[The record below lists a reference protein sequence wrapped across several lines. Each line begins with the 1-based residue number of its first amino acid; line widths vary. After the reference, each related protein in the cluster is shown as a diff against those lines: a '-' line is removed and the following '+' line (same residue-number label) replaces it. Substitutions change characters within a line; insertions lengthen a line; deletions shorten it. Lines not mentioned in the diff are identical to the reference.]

1 MTTAPAPAAIPKISP
16 PRTGTALATLLQSDL
31 AAQILLGVLT
41 GLTFIRV
48 LWADFLSYD
57 DPFYVTNNPLVL
69 GGLSWKSFT
78 GAWTS
83 LDHANWHPGTWI
95 SLMLDYQLYGL
106 RPWGFHFTNLALH
119 VVNTLLVF
127 ILLRRLTLDR
137 GPALFIAA
145 VFGVHPLHVESV
157 AWITE
162 RKDVLSTCFGLLALI
177 SYVRSIQTGQ
187 SWRWWTSCV
196 WFALSLTA
204 KPLLVTLPCLLVLFD
219 YWPLKRGLIPT
230 TTPAGTSRYKP
241 LSLAHFAS
249 LVLEKWPFWLL
260 TIGSSVVTVI
270 AQRAGGAV
278 ASLEKFSLADRIAN
292 ICVSYGTYL
301 QKSFW
306 PTRLA
311 AFYPYSMNRWDFG
324 SVVATA
330 ALLITV
336 SVMAWRLRDRQGGIL
351 LGWLWFLGTLV
362 PMIGLVQVGG
372 QAMADRYMYFPL
384 IGLSWTA
391 TSALLASWP
400 ASETSSRNQALLG
413 TAVIAVLSGLTWQQT
428 AVWKNS
434 LVLSQHALQIT
445 PDNHIALD
453 LHARALRIAGFD
465 DLALAE
471 YRRALEIDPHYS
483 AARNDLGVMLLN
495 RGETAAAIVEFQQ
508 GLQSAPQ
515 HLRLRWNL
523 ANAYAKQRRYAEA
536 SEQFAA
542 AELQTP
548 MNDALCLDH
557 ARALLAA
564 GQWRPALAKYE
575 RAAQLAPHS
584 LTNQLELA
592 LALGQAPAEQGRDL
606 TRSIAMLTQLGER
619 THAPRVWIALAEMQT
634 AAGDKSAA
642 AVTWQRARLRAAELN
657 RPDLQ
662 KLVESAEER
671 ANP

>member
-1 MTTAPAPAAIPKISP
+1 MNAPVLTTLPEICQPQVGRRLTAWLRTDRAALVL
-16 PRTGTALATLLQSDL
+16 LATLT
-31 AAQILLGVLT
+31 A
-41 GLTFIRV
+41 LTFLRV

-69 GGLSWKSFT
+69 GGLSRKSFI

-83 LDHANWHPGTWI
+83 FDHANWHPGTWI

-119 VVNTLLVF
+119 VANTLLLF
-127 ILLRRLTLDR
+127 TLLRRLTLEW

-162 RKDVLSTCFGLLALI
+162 RKDVLSTCFGLLAMLE
-177 SYVRSIQTGQ
+177 YVRSVQTGQ
-187 SWRWWTSCV
+187 TWRRWTSWL

-219 YWPLKRGLIPT
+219 YWPLKRGEYFAATDPPKNT
-230 TTPAGTSRYKP
+230 YGTRHSATLVR
-241 LSLAHFAS
+241 

-260 TIGSSVVTVI
+260 TIASSIVTVF
-270 AQRAGGAV
+270 AQQAGGAV
-278 ASLEKFSLADRIAN
+278 ASLEKFSLADRLAN

-301 QKSFW
+301 QKAFW

-311 AFYPYSMNRWDFG
+311 AFYPYSMNRWDVW
-324 SVVATA
+324 SVLIA
-330 ALLITV
+330 AVLLIAV
-336 SVMAWRLRDRQGGIL
+336 SIMAWRLRQRQGGIL

-384 IGLSWTA
+384 IGLTWTA
-391 TSALLASWP
+391 TSALLACWP
-400 ASETSSRNQALLG
+400 PSAQSSRNQALLG
-413 TAVIAVLSGLTWQQT
+413 TALIAVLSYLTWQQT

-445 PDNHIALD
+445 PVNHIALD
-453 LHARALRIAGFD
+453 LHARALRIAGLD

-471 YRRALEIDPHYS
+471 YRRALEIDPHYA

-495 RGETAAAIVEFQQ
+495 RGELAAAVIEFQQ
-508 GLQSAPQ
+508 GLKSAPQ

-523 ANAYAKQRRYAEA
+523 ANAYARQRRFDAA
-536 SEQFAA
+536 SEQFAQ
-542 AELQTP
+542 AELQAPTH
-548 MNDALCLDH
+548 DALCLDH

-564 GQWRPALAKYE
+564 GQWRAALAKYA
-575 RAAQLAPHS
+575 RAATLAPQS

-592 LALGQAPAEQGRDL
+592 IALGQAPEDQGRDL
-606 TRSIAMLTQLGER
+606 PRSIALLDQLGER

-634 AAGDKSAA
+634 AAGDTKAA
-642 AVTWQRARLRAAELN
+642 AATWQRALQRASELK

-662 KLVESAEER
+662 KLVQDAQRQAGE
-671 ANP
+671 